1 MIKAASMCYCMKK
14 SHGVQTHN
22 YVDTA
27 FYLEDISKS
36 RSFLMTLEKGLNIF
50 KTNIVLGK

>member
-14 SHGVQTHN
+14 SHGVQTQN